1 MRVPIGE
8 RTVVVS
14 TIGAGCAVLLAAL
27 VQAASMPLATLAL
40 LCAAATLSEY
50 FQVESSDG
58 FVDGG
63 GARIFSFSSGIHLA
77 AVIIA
82 GPWAAALAAA
92 FGVVVVDRLAGK
104 EWRRVGFNASVFVL
118 AALGGGIA
126 FSVTGGDPGVLEL
139 PGDLLPLAGLAVTYS
154 VLNTALVALVT
165 AVSAGTSVWAL
176 VREWAPGDVASDLAE
191 AGLGGALAFFALRD
205 PWAIVL
211 LGPLAFAAYQAH
223 ARLAQLRRETAQA
236 LESFAN
242 VVDERDPYTFRH
254 SKRVSEYVGE
264 LAEAL
269 RLPALE
275 VARLRWAGRVHDL
288 GKIAV
293 DASVLLKPSAL
304 SAAEFEDMRRHPRLS
319 ARMLRR
325 FRFAREEARAV
336 EYHHERFD
344 GRGYYG
350 IAASEL
356 PLAAHFL
363 TVADSFDAMTSD
375 RPYRQ
380 GMSVQRALDEIERG
394 SGTQFH
400 PAVARAFVALRRGED
415 PLSLL
420 ARAEIAELRGLSLRP
435 RRDWPAALAER
446 HREFAV
452 LAGTV
457 GALVA
462 VGLGS
467 AVLALALAA
476 SATLALAGHVRAGLR
491 GRKLAA
497 ALADAA
503 LDAEDCEDAFRAVVG
518 RLAADTELRWAGI
531 VSWREQALDGTLER
545 EWTAVSTG
553 PSEAALKSWL
563 MRDADAAA
571 DLLVEAGPE
580 LGSDGEHAAVPLRAD
595 DRLNGFLVLAFRRG
609 VPRTARSALAAFPTA
624 AAQRLAPVDVEQ
636 PALRAAG

>member
-1 MRVPIGE
+1 MRLAIGE
-8 RTVVVS
+8 RAVVAG
-14 TIGAGCAVLLAAL
+14 TIGAGCALLLAAIAQ
-27 VQAASMPLATLAL
+27 VSSMPLATLAL

-50 FQVESSDG
+50 FQVDGSDG
-58 FVDGG
+58 LLDGG
-63 GARIFSFSSGIHLA
+63 SRTFSFSSGTHLA
-77 AVIIA
+77 AVVIA
-82 GPWAAALAAA
+82 GPWEAAIAAA

-104 EWRRVGFNASVFVL
+104 EWRRVGFNASVFAV
-118 AALGGGIA
+118 AAAAGGFV
-126 FSVTGGDPGVLEL
+126 FSATGGDPGRFDL
-139 PGDLLPLAGLAVTYS
+139 PGDLLPLAALAVTYS
-154 VLNTALVALVT
+154 ALNTALLALVT

-176 VREWAPGDVASDLAE
+176 VREWAPGDLASDLAE
-191 AGLGGALAFFALRD
+191 AGLGGALAFCALRD

-211 LGPLAFAAYQAH
+211 LGPLAFAAYQAR

-254 SKRVSEYVGE
+254 SERVSEYAGE

-293 DASVLLKPSAL
+293 DASVLLKPAAL
-304 SAAEFEDMRRHPRLS
+304 TADEFENMRRHPRLS

-325 FRFAREEARAV
+325 FRLAREEARAV

-350 IAASEL
+350 IAAREL

-380 GMSVQRALDEIERG
+380 GMSVERALAEIERG

-400 PAVARAFVALRRGED
+400 PAVARAFVAVKRGED
-415 PLSLL
+415 PLSVL
-420 ARAEIAELRGLSLRP
+420 ARAELAELRALSLRP
-435 RRDWPAALAER
+435 RRQWPKVLAEQRLELAALA
-446 HREFAV
+446 
-452 LAGTV
+452 GTL

-462 VGLGS
+462 VGLGA
-467 AVLALALAA
+467 AVLALPLVGAAAVAVAAQLRATFRARRLA
-476 SATLALAGHVRAGLR
+476 S
-491 GRKLAA
+491 

-503 LDAEDCEDAFRAVVG
+503 LGAEDRADSFSAVVG
-518 RLAADTELRWAGI
+518 LLAAETELRWAGV

-553 PSEAALKSWL
+553 PTEAALRSWL
-563 MRDADAAA
+563 LRDCDASHE
-571 DLLVEAGPE
+571 LLVEAGRE

-595 DRLNGFLVLAFRRG
+595 DRLCGFLVLAFRRS
-609 VPRTARSALAAFPTA
+609 VPRAARAALAALPA
-624 AAQRLAPVDVEQ
+624 AAVQRLAPAELEQ
-636 PALRAAG
+636 PALRAVS

>member
-1 MRVPIGE
+1 MRLPNGE

-14 TIGAGCAVLLAAL
+14 TIGAGCAVLLAAI
-27 VQAASMPLATLAL
+27 VHAASMPLATLAL

-63 GARIFSFSSGIHLA
+63 SARIFSFSSGIHLA
-77 AVIIA
+77 AVVIA

-104 EWRRVGFNASVFVL
+104 EWRRVGFNASVFAL
-118 AALGGGIA
+118 AALAGGIA
-126 FSVTGGDPGVLEL
+126 FSVAGGDPGRLVL
-139 PGDLLPLAGLAVTYS
+139 PGDLLPLAALAVTYS

-254 SKRVSEYVGE
+254 SERVSEYAAE

-293 DASVLLKPSAL
+293 DTSVLLKPSAL
-304 SAAEFEDMRRHPRLS
+304 SDEEFEDIRRHPRLS

-325 FRFAREEARAV
+325 FRLAREEARAV

-344 GRGYYG
+344 GGGYYG
-350 IAASEL
+350 IAAREL

-375 RPYRQ
+375 RPYRK
-380 GMSVQRALDEIERG
+380 GMSVERALAEIERG
-394 SGTQFH
+394 SGSQFH
-400 PAVARAFVALRRGED
+400 PAVARAFVALKRGED
-415 PLSLL
+415 PLSVL
-420 ARAEIAELRGLSLRP
+420 ARAELAELRGLSLRP
-435 RRDWPAALAER
+435 RREWPKLLAEQQL
-446 HREFAV
+446 ELAA

-462 VGLGS
+462 VGLGFP
-467 AVLALALAA
+467 LFALPLVA
-476 SATLALAGHVRAGLR
+476 
-491 GRKLAA
+491 AA
-497 ALADAA
+497 ALAVGARLRA
-503 LDAEDCEDAFRAVVG
+503 TFRAQRLTTTLAEAVLHTEDREDAFRAVVA
-518 RLAADTELRWAGI
+518 RLAAETDVRWAGI
-531 VSWREQALDGTLER
+531 VSWREQNLDGALEN

-553 PSEAALKSWL
+553 PSETALKSWL
-563 MRDADAAA
+563 LRDADAATE
-571 DLLVEAGPE
+571 LLIEAGRE
-580 LGSDGEHAAVPLRAD
+580 LGTEGEHVAVPLRAD
-595 DRLNGFLVLAFRRG
+595 DRLSGFLVLSFRRG
-609 VPRTARSALAAFPTA
+609 VPRSARAALAAFPATA
-624 AAQRLAPVDVEQ
+624 AERLSPVDLKQ
-636 PALRAAG
+636 PALRAVV